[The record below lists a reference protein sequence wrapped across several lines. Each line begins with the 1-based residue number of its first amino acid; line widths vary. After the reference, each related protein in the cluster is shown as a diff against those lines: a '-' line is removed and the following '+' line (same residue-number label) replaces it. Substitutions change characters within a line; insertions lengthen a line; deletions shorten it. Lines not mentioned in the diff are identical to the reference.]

1 MSLDDPFDCFGEDSV
16 SLGDDT
22 KEKELQCVVPTTQ
35 DAVDEKKRKLLLEKA
50 NGRLMADNSSLTN
63 DNDSGSCSCPDD
75 PKLFPIENNLGELP
89 SSINVP
95 FPPALYIGPMMVV
108 QSNDIGG
115 NRGYIATEDINAGTL
130 LLAEQ
135 PIFKWTE
142 DQLGSELGLVSI
154 QAILKHENAGAIV
167 KDMQGLYPTKEQ
179 VNDLIRNHNKGSQE
193 DKIQILDMMDIMN
206 MQHSGKEMNATLELA
221 KRCGVDLDEIDVCR
235 MLLAM
240 RYNGFGS
247 GIYLNFA
254 MFNHAND
261 SNCIKFQPEIDNK
274 VSKARSVSY
283 SEVRTTK
290 AVKRGDAL
298 TLDYLIPREQSYA
311 TKRRHLWDQHRFDI
325 GDMDSSLLGA
335 NLREMYLVNGQ
346 CPPSSRDNI
355 DRDADTY
362 HVEAALKELEDQY
375 YEIKLTWSF
384 MSVLKDEGEDAL
396 KLFEHSK
403 AMGEATLE
411 LLAAAE
417 NKLGNPTH
425 VLLIRCCRLYLDCSE
440 IVLEMGARFAPH
452 FSSSSFGP
460 IGGHMI
466 MAKFVST
473 AHKLLPLQIKYLG
486 NDHPDIARSYHDLAS
501 MINAMITQCIQN
513 LYECGIEECSTF
525 GKCQRLEAKYSS
537 EFRRIEA
544 LYPKDVEAK
553 IKE

>member
-1 MSLDDPFDCFGEDSV
+1 MSLDDPFGCFGVDS
-16 SLGDDT
+16 DT
-22 KEKELQCVVPTTQ
+22 ECDITDKKEVQYIPSQ
-35 DAVDEKKRKLLLEKA
+35 DAEDEKKRKLLVEKA
-50 NGRLMADNSSLTN
+50 NARLATSSLAN
-63 DNDSGSCSCPDD
+63 VHCAVPALGD
-75 PKLFPIENNLGELP
+75 PKPCPTEIQILVELP
-89 SSINVP
+89 SPVNVP
-95 FPPALYIGPMMVV
+95 FPSPLYIGPMIVV

-115 NRGYIATEDINAGTL
+115 NRGYIAAEDLKPGTL
-130 LLAEQ
+130 LLVEQ
-135 PIFKWTE
+135 PIFEWTE

-154 QAILKHENAGAIV
+154 QAILQHENASAIV

-179 VNDLIRNHNKGSQE
+179 VNDFVRNQNIASRE
-193 DKIQILDMMDIMN
+193 EKIQILDMMDLMD

-221 KRCGVDLDEIDVCR
+221 GQCGIDLDEIDACR

-254 MFNHAND
+254 MFNHDLD
-261 SNCIKFQPEIDNK
+261 SNCIEFQPETGGHCC
-274 VSKARSVSY
+274 Y

-290 AVKRGDAL
+290 FVKRGDAL

-325 GDMDSSLLGA
+325 GSLDSLVDS
-335 NLREMYLVNGQ
+335 NLREMYLVNGR

-355 DRDADTY
+355 DCDADTY

-375 YEIKLTWSF
+375 NEIKLTWSLVA
-384 MSVLKDEGEDAL
+384 MLKDEGEDAL

-403 AMGEATLE
+403 AMGEATFE

-473 AHKLLPLQIKYLG
+473 AHKLLPLQIKFLG
-486 NDHPDIARSYHDLAS
+486 NDHPDVARSYHDLAS
-501 MINAMITQCIQN
+501 MINAMIVQCLST
-513 LYECGIEECSTF
+513 LYECGIEEYSSF
-525 GKCQRLEAKYSS
+525 GKCQRLEAKYST
-537 EFRRIEA
+537 EFRRIDA